1 MIIEFELLAIIIMLW
16 LAFDFWKNF
25 ISEEG
30 IKAKDEITRMVRD
43 ATNNSK
49 VLSWE
54 EPKDETVKTS
64 EETLKRIIK
73 K

>member
-1 MIIEFELLAIIIMLW
+1 MIIELELLAIIIMLW